1 MEATVKMLM
10 DALSQFDENTIV
22 AIGLGEHD
30 SADISRI
37 EYDTGSNLIY
47 ICFEET
53 LDNSAE

>member
-10 DALSQFDENTIV
+10 DALSQFDENTII

-47 ICFEET
+47 ICFEEM
-53 LDNSAE
+53 LDNFAE